1 MLPILSK
8 SIKNFPSPK
17 IECNYASNSQQKT
30 QWASKKAAH
39 LILQYYSYNWA
50 RSRNGGQ
57 GWVLKRK
64 VMGYLRIASRD
75 KKKMNLSITTDFQ
88 RFLSASYSF
97 SYIHTIFLTSW
108 SRERS
113 LFFNKF
119 ISLFPYFY
127 CSSSEL
133 PEFTVQTRIALIFLI
148 SIGIFPSFSSCFP
161 RAFFC
166 LQRDKRF

>member
-64 VMGYLRIASRD
+64 VMGYLRIAPRD

-113 LFFNKF
+113 LFSNKF

-133 PEFTVQTRIALIFLI
+133 PEFTV
-148 SIGIFPSFSSCFP
+148 
-161 RAFFC
+161 
-166 LQRDKRF
+166 